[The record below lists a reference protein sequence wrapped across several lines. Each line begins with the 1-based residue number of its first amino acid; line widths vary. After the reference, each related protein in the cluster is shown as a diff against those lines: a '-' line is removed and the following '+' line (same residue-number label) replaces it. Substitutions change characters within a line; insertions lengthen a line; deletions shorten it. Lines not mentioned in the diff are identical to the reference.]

1 MMFIV
6 NHQSIVNVSASIL
19 SLFTRVNLPFLKVS
33 LRYLTFIVH
42 RNGYNRISNLL
53 PEPDHEKNIATC
65 CFVIHLIADFF
76 DYGFCPM
83 ATPVVIESVQVHQ
96 ISQRLSLIGKL
107 VADQSISISAE
118 AAGRIDSIMVK
129 SNQLV
134 KKDQLLMTLH
144 DAKAQ
149 AAVSEA
155 QAYLRDEQRKLAEY
169 ERLVQRNAITQTE
182 LDAQRSSVDIAQ
194 ARLAAAQA
202 QLADFR
208 ITAPFDGTIGFI
220 DFNRGQLV
228 SIGNELMTL
237 DNLSVMRL
245 DLHVPERYL
254 SSLSRGMTV
263 LAQTTAWPDQVFT
276 GTVVAID
283 SRINPETLNLRVR
296 IAFKNPQQRLKP
308 GMLISARL
316 DFPPISA
323 PIIPVQALE
332 YSGTKRYVYVV
343 GDDHRVT
350 RTEVLLGTRIDNQV
364 VIERGLEI
372 GQRIVV
378 QGIVNMRDGLSVRE
392 VTADGQPI
400 KKGAQ

>member
-1 MMFIV
+1 MESVTYYLNLIMKKISLLVALLF
-6 NHQSIVNVSASIL
+6 L
-19 SLFTRVNLPFLKVS
+19 SLP
-33 LRYLTFIVH
+33 TF
-42 RNGYNRISNLL
+42 STMAS
-53 PEPDHEKNIATC
+53 AT
-65 CFVIHLIADFF
+65 
-76 DYGFCPM
+76 M

-107 VADQSISISAE
+107 VSDQSISISAE
-118 AAGRIDSIMVK
+118 AAGRIDSIMVN

-169 ERLVQRNAITQTE
+169 DRLVQRNAITQTE

-263 LAQTTAWPDQVFT
+263 SAQTTAWPDQVFT

-343 GDDHRVT
+343 GDDSRVT

-392 VTADGQPI
+392 VTADGQPV